1 MKRQTQQ
8 ALKRILDIVVSLVLL
23 TLFSPFIAIIALAIR
38 LTMGPPILFRQTR
51 SGYREQPFTI
61 LKFRTMTDDRDAD
74 GNLLP
79 DGDRLTPLGRFL
91 RSTTLDELPELINV
105 LRGDMS
111 LVGPRPWL
119 MRYNPCYT
127 EEERARFDVRPGM
140 TGLAFVTGR
149 NDLPWDDRLALDIW
163 YSQNWSL
170 WLDIKILFLT
180 LIRVLTRHGLQV
192 DAPSAMPDLDE
203 QRRQSL

>member
-1 MKRQTQQ
+1 MKRQIQQ
-8 ALKRILDIVVSLVLL
+8 ALKRVFDIIVSLVLL
-23 TLFSPFIAIIALAIR
+23 TLFSPLMAIIALAIR

-61 LKFRTMTDDRDAD
+61 LKFRTMTDDQGANGD
-74 GNLLP
+74 LLP
-79 DGDRLTPLGRFL
+79 DGDRLTTLGHFL

-119 MRYNPCYT
+119 MRYLPYYVD
-127 EEERARFDVRPGM
+127 EERARFDVPPGM

-149 NDLPWDDRLALDIW
+149 DDLPWDDRLALDVL
-163 YSQNWSL
+163 YSRNWSL
-170 WLDIKILFLT
+170 WLDIKILLLT

-192 DAPSAMPDLDE
+192 DAQSVVPDLDE
-203 QRRQSL
+203 QRRCNL

>member
-203 QRRQSL
+203 QRRQTL